1 MELQITQTEEI
12 LLVDGVPCRR
22 WRGVTPGGVPCDVLV
37 HRVLIP
43 EGLSEAEFAD
53 LQAVD
58 GPTKILTFAERL
70 LLLYSLLSIG
80 LPPAWQ
86 DREQELLGFIL
97 GGAAE
102 QVAAAEAELMAK
114 GLLHVGGTP
123 DDATR

>member
-22 WRGVTPGGVPCDVLV
+22 WRGVTPSGAACDVLV

-43 EGLSEAEFAD
+43 WEFEPEFAD
-53 LQAVD
+53 LQPVD
-58 GPTKILTFAERL
+58 QPETILTFSERL
-70 LLLYSLLSIG
+70 LLLYGLLAAG
-80 LPPAWQ
+80 VPPAWQ

-102 QVAAAEAELMAK
+102 QVAAADAELVAK

-123 DDATR
+123 DDAAR